1 MLGKDCMTGSADL
14 GRKPCNCFIGVG
26 AVAYLAAVKRGP
38 FSSGYA
44 GRRFSLNVSTMLMLS
59 ANFSSPSGHVSS
71 LKKASAWRS
80 MS

>member
-38 FSSGYA
+38 FRDACDDRRLRKDKYRMFKA
-44 GRRFSLNVSTMLMLS
+44 GGR
-59 ANFSSPSGHVSS
+59 
-71 LKKASAWRS
+71 KRS
-80 MS
+80 DVEQGNHF